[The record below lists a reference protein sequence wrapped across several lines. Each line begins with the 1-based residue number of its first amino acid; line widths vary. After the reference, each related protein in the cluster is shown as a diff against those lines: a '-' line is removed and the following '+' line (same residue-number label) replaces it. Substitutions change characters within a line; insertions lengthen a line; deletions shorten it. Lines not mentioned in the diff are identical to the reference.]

1 MGGEFSLFLVLS
13 IVSFLAIGAS
23 GLYNCEYIH
32 KCNVCTLDGKLVKVR
47 RDVDTI
53 NIFEL
58 NITSID
64 ENNTFEDIVAI
75 KLSFSI
81 GNNISSVK
89 KESFKGLELL
99 RELDLGNNMIPLSPY
114 LFSELK
120 QLRTLINVIAFNCS
134 TTIRFRD
141 CLRWV
146 CFNWTITES
155 LI

>member
-1 MGGEFSLFLVLS
+1 MGVEFSLFLVLS

-120 QLRTLINVIAFNCS
+120 QLRTLNNVIASNCS